1 MLFKSATLVEVNAT
15 VIVGLLILLTFQFI
29 QPIGTGILE
38 KSTAISLEIDKL
50 EIEKSASEQYL
61 QKLCP
66 NEFNFVMIEKPYWNT
81 LDEEN
86 FNQDCTRLI
95 LDHIINNEKI
105 NTLRERQTQLLEVIP
120 KLMSGGFG
128 VLGVIVNGIKN
139 FLLIPFIF
147 AIVMEF
153 IFKRNI
159 KGDESEVVAS
169 GFSLKISIAGFIM
182 LGFVLT
188 ADSILS
194 FYEQNIIP
202 LGFVGT

>member
-1 MLFKSATLVEVNAT
+1 MLFTSRTLVEVNAT
-15 VIVGLLILLTFQFI
+15 IIVGLLILLTFQFI

-38 KSTAISLEIDKL
+38 KSTVISLEIDKL
-50 EIEKSASEQYL
+50 EIEKSASEKYL
-61 QKLCP
+61 KKLCP
-66 NEFNFVMIEKPYWNT
+66 NEFNFVMIEEPYWDA
-81 LDEEN
+81 LIEKN
-86 FNQDCTRLI
+86 FNQDCTQLI

-120 KLMSGGFG
+120 KLMTGGFG
-128 VLGVIVNGIKN
+128 ILGVIVNGIKN

-169 GFSLKISIAGFIM
+169 GFSLKISIAGFVM

-188 ADSILS
+188 ADSVLS
-194 FYEQNIIP
+194 FYEQSIIP
-202 LGFVGT
+202 LGFDST